1 MIDTEPFQAY
11 DRLTDDVERQ
21 EIAAEVYEEIVGAA
35 PTRDEYERLA
45 RKRRVEE
52 ELTSLREKA
61 KG

>member
-11 DRLTDDVERQ
+11 DRLADDVERQ
-21 EIAAEVYEEIVGAA
+21 EIAAEVYEEIVGAV

-61 KG
+61 EG